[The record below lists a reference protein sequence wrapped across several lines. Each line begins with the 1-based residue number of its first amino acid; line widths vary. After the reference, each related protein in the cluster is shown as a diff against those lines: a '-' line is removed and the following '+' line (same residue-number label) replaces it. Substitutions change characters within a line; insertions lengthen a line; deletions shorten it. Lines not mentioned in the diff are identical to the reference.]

1 MTDGTIQKQ
10 LVISGNNTHNSS
22 NRRFFVN
29 GTAGGTSGWYND
41 SDMRLKT
48 SIADIPYALER
59 VLKMHGI
66 EFEWKEK
73 ENREKGKQIGFIG
86 QELINVLPEVVD
98 NTNDHY
104 SVQYGAITALLVEA
118 IKEQQKIIESQK
130 EELEFLKER
139 LAAIEERLENK

>member
-1 MTDGTIQKQ
+1 M
-10 LVISGNNTHNSS
+10 
-22 NRRFFVN
+22 N
-29 GTAGGTSGWYND
+29 GTAGGKSGWYND
-41 SDMRLKT
+41 SDIRLKT

-73 ENREKGKQIGFIG
+73 ENREKGKQIGFVG

-98 NTNDHY
+98 NSNDHY
-104 SVQYGAITALLVEA
+104 SVQYGPITAILVEA

-130 EELEFLKER
+130 DELKSLKER
-139 LAAIEERLENK
+139 LSALEAMMGNK